1 MQKLLRTVQRD
12 GFTPGLLHANED
24 EGSTDS
30 IDLFDYHRALRRRIV
45 QLRVLQARA
54 HTQLGDIARAEDI
67 LNEVPS
73 YYLIALPVS
82 DWAGVSM
89 EWAHRAMKD
98 QLWSDAEQ
106 CARDAM
112 QTFRAGRRVPGNHRI
127 WAHALR
133 ELGRVEEAMEVVKRG
148 IVYEAPWDTR
158 NKQKNWAAYE
168 ELAKEVEARAEVR
181 RKREAFMA
189 VWGEVL
195 IAVQEKIE
203 TKDSPTSWQSIKEK
217 DWDMFGDD
225 ENDKDMDDSLPAYGE
240 EETALKVQAATRAA
254 LAAGAVEESEHS
266 EVAWT
271 QTTAAQELAVAESGP
286 EEVCIKEYVDVKLTK
301 GALKDIE
308 KLDTVTRENAV
319 RKLNDLAHGRGGM
332 TTRKALVGCKN
343 MRIFESYVNNTGA
356 GERILWTELGENSI
370 CVWYVPKH
378 KNVSRMMKM
387 IDEADE
393 RSERRLTSAAVLL
406 SGHTEMSIDA
416 HNKTIGDDRVFLD
429 PFSDTPLKV
438 YDIPREEILKLVSP
452 KWKPRLHLTRQ
463 EREIVQTEGT
473 VLLLG
478 RSGTGYV
485 VICWT

>member
-1 MQKLLRTVQRD
+1 MTTDVLYKKAFYDNSRTTLLERRHPKIPND
-12 GFTPGLLHANED
+12 
-24 EGSTDS
+24 
-30 IDLFDYHRALRRRIV
+30 ALRRRV
-45 QLRVLQARA
+45 AQLRVLQARA
-54 HTQLGDIARAEDI
+54 HAQLGDCARAEQI
-67 LNEVPS
+67 LNEDVPVLLNGVPS
-73 YYLIALPVS
+73 MTE
-82 DWAGVSM
+82 WAAMSM
-89 EWAHRAMKD
+89 ELAQCAIQGQR
-98 QLWSDAEQ
+98 WSDAELY
-106 CARDAM
+106 AREAL
-112 QTFRAGRRVPGNHRI
+112 QKLRVGRRVPGSHRL
-127 WAHALR
+127 WAQALR
-133 ELGRVEEAMEVVKRG
+133 ELGRVEEAAEVVKRG

-158 NKQKNWAAYE
+158 NKQENWAAYE
-168 ELAKEVEARAEVR
+168 ELAKEVEARAEAR
-181 RKREAFMA
+181 RKREAFME
-189 VWGEVL
+189 VWGQVL
-195 IAVQEKIE
+195 GTVQEKHE
-203 TKDSPTSWQSIKEK
+203 EKDSPISWQTIKEK

-225 ENDKDMDDSLPAYGE
+225 ENDKEDLDESLPDYGE
-240 EETALKVQAATRAA
+240 EETSLKVQAATRAA
-254 LAAGAVEESEHS
+254 LAAGAAEESEHS

-271 QTTAAQELAVAESGP
+271 QTAAERELASVESGP
-286 EEVCIKEYVDVKLTK
+286 EEKCIKEYIDIKLTK

-319 RKLNDLAHGRGGM
+319 RKLDDLAHGRGGM

-343 MRIFESYVNNTGA
+343 MRIFETYVNNTGA
-356 GERILWTELGENSI
+356 GERILWTELGDNSI
-370 CVWYVPKH
+370 CVWYVPRH

-406 SGHTEMSIDA
+406 SGKTEMCVDA
-416 HNKTIGDDRVFLD
+416 HTKTIGDDRVFLD

-485 VICWT
+485 VVCRNER